1 LESGSG
7 VIAVIAI
14 RPVVFLFA
22 KRPLSKNIGFQ
33 DLSPCGAK
41 PTCFKMQTAQ
51 TNKEQGT
58 TEQTIKGQSTGPST
72 TEQNTTVPSTTAQD
86 AQDAGPSKGPNSV
99 QTDLVVRGID
109 APFVIRITAPVNGLQ
124 IRQAIEAAKRVPVHQ
139 QRIIACGC
147 VVNEDDV
154 LTAQMLEHTP
164 SIFMIRAALA
174 HAAIEALRPEE
185 TANTRQMAMAWI
197 AQQRQVQDQ
206 AHEGEHKGE
215 GDDQAH
221 KGEHEGEGDDQAR
234 KGRGGEGG
242 AMEHD
247 KGVEQEQ
254 GGEQDQGG
262 HGGEQGQGGH
272 GGEQAHE
279 GQGQRG
285 ELDHEKRVGGKQFFE
300 SRKHIAVGCSVKYEV
315 QGKAKGKAKN
325 AAKGKGRFGL
335 VRRHSV

>member
-1 LESGSG
+1 MYLESGSG

-14 RPVVFLFA
+14 RPVVFA
-22 KRPLSKNIGFQ
+22 KRPLFKNIGFQ
-33 DLSPCGAK
+33 DSSPCGGEL
-41 PTCFKMQTAQ
+41 THFKMQTAQ

-58 TEQTIKGQSTGPST
+58 TEQTIKGPSIMGPST
-72 TEQNTTVPSTTAQD
+72 TEQTIKGPSTTAQD
-86 AQDAGPSKGPNSV
+86 AQGAGPSKGPHTVQGTV

-109 APFVIRITAPVNGLQ
+109 APFVIRISAPVNGLQ

-206 AHEGEHKGE
+206 AHDGEHK
-215 GDDQAH
+215 
-221 KGEHEGEGDDQAR
+221 GEGDDQAR

-247 KGVEQEQ
+247 KGGEQEQ

-262 HGGEQGQGGH
+262 HGGEQ
-272 GGEQAHE
+272 AHE
-279 GQGQRG
+279 GQGGEPVHEGEGQRG

-315 QGKAKGKAKN
+315 QGKAKDAVQGK
-325 AAKGKGRFGL
+325 AKGKGRFGL